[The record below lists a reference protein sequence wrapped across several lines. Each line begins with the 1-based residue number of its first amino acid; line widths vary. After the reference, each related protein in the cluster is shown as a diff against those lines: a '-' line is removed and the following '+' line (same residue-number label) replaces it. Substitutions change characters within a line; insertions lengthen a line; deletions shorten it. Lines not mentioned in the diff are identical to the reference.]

1 MEGKEIDLSKTVCS
15 VDLAK
20 KLKEAGVKQESL
32 WYWRN
37 AYHGEPANKWRL
49 LEKDDVAFWI
59 GSAYSAFTVEE
70 LIDIMPMPL
79 PVSKEISSENLE
91 LEVCFGDPR
100 KIAFVSYD
108 NPYEPED
115 VVNFS
120 LDTISLADGMA
131 KALLWAM
138 KQKKGDE

>member
-1 MEGKEIDLSKTVCS
+1 MEEKEIDLSKTVCS

-49 LEKDDVAFWI
+49 LGKDDVAFWI

-79 PVSKEISSENLE
+79 PVSKDISSENLE

-138 KQKKGDE
+138 EQKKGDE